1 MVATMD
7 KSELE
12 YQPKKI
18 RAYAVRILK
27 ELTKKKTRPMLMCF
41 RNWEMRVGLG
51 GPYNEDESDDQTRV
65 LVFNDKYISFL
76 IPWMMS
82 FCWYVDEIM
91 EELADLRDL
100 NTVCNGKLTLG
111 PVFTVEEL
119 VKIDMIFRLFTTV
132 VPKQYLE
139 SKSHHSK
146 VTETNR
152 VEGAKSTAAL
162 KPAIEAP
169 KPVEI
174 TECVEAPECIENPE
188 PTKVDKSAV
197 SKSKCHAQPASFRIL
212 DASNSVN
219 PAKPSMSSNPSAPP
233 LPNDIPESP
242 SFDYEPSNAVAQ
254 KPVQPAGN
262 SVVIQKPLFDDL
274 VNKIQGLQLSI
285 EIMQNM

>member
-1 MVATMD
+1 MVATME
-7 KSELE
+7 KFELE

-18 RAYAVRILK
+18 RAYAVRVLK

-51 GPYNEDESDDQTRV
+51 GPENEDESDDHTRV

-132 VPKQYLE
+132 VPKQHLE
-139 SKSHHSK
+139 PKSHHSK
-146 VTETNR
+146 VTEVPR
-152 VEGAKSTAAL
+152 VDGSKSTAAL
-162 KPAIEAP
+162 KPIEGL

-174 TECVEAPECIENPE
+174 TECVERPERVENPE

-197 SKSKCHAQPASFRIL
+197 SKPNDLAQPASFKTL
-212 DASNSVN
+212 DPSKSVN
-219 PAKPSMSSNPSAPP
+219 PSRPSGLSNPSAPP
-233 LPNDIPESP
+233 FSKDIPEPP
-242 SFDYEPSNAVAQ
+242 SFDYEPSNAIAQ
-254 KPVQPAGN
+254 KPVQPASN
-262 SVVIQKPLFDDL
+262 AVVIQKPLFDDL